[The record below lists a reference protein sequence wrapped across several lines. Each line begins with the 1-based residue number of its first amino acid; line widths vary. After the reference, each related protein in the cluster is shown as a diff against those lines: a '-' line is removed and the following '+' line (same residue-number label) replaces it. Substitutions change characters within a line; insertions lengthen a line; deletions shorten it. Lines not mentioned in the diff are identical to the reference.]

1 MNQLP
6 NLFRESID
14 KVSAFSR
21 VKLVGTVNI
30 RLVKY
35 ATRRFTDAPIFPE
48 S

>member
-1 MNQLP
+1 MNPLQ
-6 NLFRESID
+6 NLLRESID

-21 VKLVGTVNI
+21 VKLVNTVNI

-35 ATRRFTDAPIFPE
+35 ATRRFTDAQIFPD

>member
-6 NLFRESID
+6 NLVRESID

-21 VKLVGTVNI
+21 VKLVGAVNI

-35 ATRRFTDAPIFPE
+35 ATIRFTDAQVYPD

>member
-6 NLFRESID
+6 NLLRESID
-14 KVSAFSR
+14 QVSAFSR
-21 VKLVGTVNI
+21 VKLVATVNI

-35 ATRRFTDAPIFPE
+35 ATRRFTDAQIFPG